1 MEDLQE
7 EFHREREDMIETIK
21 ELTKELKS
29 KNLVVDSF
37 IPPEELL
44 AIEER
49 AVWNEEYNEWFL
61 PHLEYAGNNITYE
74 DDDPV
79 QRKKQKKSLRKKI
92 NLHLELGFDDDE
104 ELAYMPL

>member
-49 AVWNEEYNEWFL
+49 AVWNEE
-61 PHLEYAGNNITYE
+61 
-74 DDDPV
+74 
-79 QRKKQKKSLRKKI
+79 
-92 NLHLELGFDDDE
+92 
-104 ELAYMPL
+104 LAYMPL